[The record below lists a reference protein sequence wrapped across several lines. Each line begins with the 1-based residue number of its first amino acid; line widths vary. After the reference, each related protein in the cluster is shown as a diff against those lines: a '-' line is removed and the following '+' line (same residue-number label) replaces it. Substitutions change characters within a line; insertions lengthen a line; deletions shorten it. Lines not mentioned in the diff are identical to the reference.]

1 MAFGVFET
9 SGNEFVP
16 GTSRLEED
24 ATSRSTQLKK
34 AGGND
39 SDTVLVPQPS
49 NNPNDPLN
57 WPLWQRDLILLLL
70 CYCTNICVGGVGP
83 LVSTIALPIIQE
95 FHVTFQD
102 VSLLSGYQ
110 VLVVGAV
117 APIVS
122 ALARKYGKRPVY
134 LVSSAF
140 LLAGSILCTFASSY
154 DVLLTGRLLQGVGTA
169 AFESIPFSAVGDLYF
184 VHQRGLRM
192 ALYVSSAV
200 GLVLL
205 PGMIAG
211 VIATSMDWRWCFGI
225 LSIFMAIG
233 TLGIVLFGWETSYVR
248 NEPCIDEPNSLVTDS
263 QEKAE
268 VRQLENI
275 PSSSDV
281 DGRRDSFLQ
290 RMKPF
295 SGIYDDKSLLK
306 MTLQPFYL
314 IANPIVIWAVLIN
327 GFGQLWNVVIS
338 LVLAQIFSPPPYL
351 MDSAQLGY
359 LNTGPIVAG
368 LISCLVCGVVSDH
381 MALFISRRN
390 NGIYEPEFRLLLV
403 IVAPIFSTVGFFL
416 FGYLAEQGK
425 SPILISFVWGLAFV
439 STQVVGTATSSYL
452 VDAYR
457 EVDVHIF
464 VLSMSIKNFF
474 FFGFSYFMNDWVAEW
489 GPARVFQ
496 CIGGTM
502 LALSAT
508 TIPAYIYGKRVRLW
522 WHNHDLFRASKA
534 HDS

>member
-1 MAFGVFET
+1 M
-9 SGNEFVP
+9 
-16 GTSRLEED
+16 
-24 ATSRSTQLKK
+24 
-34 AGGND
+34 
-39 SDTVLVPQPS
+39 
-49 NNPNDPLN
+49 
-57 WPLWQRDLILLLL
+57 
-70 CYCTNICVGGVGP
+70 
-83 LVSTIALPIIQE
+83 
-95 FHVTFQD
+95 
-102 VSLLSGYQ
+102 SLLSGYQ

-248 NEPCIDEPNSLVTDS
+248 NEPCSPGTLSQGVSLARSPVRFMLTRRKESQKVDEPNSLVTDS

-359 LNTGPIVAG
+359 LNTGPILAG

-381 MALFISRRN
+381 MVLFISRRN

-403 IVAPIFSTVGFFL
+403 VVAPIFSTVGFFL

-464 VLSMSIKNFF
+464 VLSMSVKNFF
-474 FFGFSYFMNDWVAEW
+474 FFGFSCKSL
-489 GPARVFQ
+489 PSLPCSR
-496 CIGGTM
+496 
-502 LALSAT
+502 
-508 TIPAYIYGKRVRLW
+508 IPA
-522 WHNHDLFRASKA
+522 LFSRG
-534 HDS
+534 